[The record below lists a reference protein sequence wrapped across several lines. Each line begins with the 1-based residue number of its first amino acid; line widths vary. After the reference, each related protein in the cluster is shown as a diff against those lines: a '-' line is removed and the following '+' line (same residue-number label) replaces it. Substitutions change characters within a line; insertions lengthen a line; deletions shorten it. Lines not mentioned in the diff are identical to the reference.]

1 MTSEAVHRSQV
12 PEAFDE
18 VADRYDLM
26 VALNP
31 GYHAHLRTSARV
43 LLESLPPQTSPAGD
57 RPVALSLVDLGCGSG
72 ASTRALVQVLDE
84 AGRPY
89 RLVGVDGSAGMLR
102 AARSKQWPDAVRFV
116 QGRAEHLAELA
127 ELADL
132 AEVSDLA
139 DLAEMVHPRE
149 PAEVHAGA
157 APASGRS
164 EGESDFDRAGAVDLQ
179 APGTSDGSGH
189 TGVPDG
195 GLDGE
200 LDGIL
205 AAYLVRNVPDRDALL
220 ATLHDRLRPGGALVV
235 HEYSVAGNRRATA
248 VWSAVCWSVVVPLG
262 WLTSRRTRLYRYL
275 WRSVME
281 MDSTDVLMSRLR
293 AAGFDEV
300 RSRSVGGWQ
309 RGIIHTFHARKPLQ
323 P

>member
-31 GYHAHLRTSARV
+31 GYHAHLRTSARA
-43 LLESLPPQTSPAGD
+43 LLESLPPQTNSTGGRPAT
-57 RPVALSLVDLGCGSG
+57 LSLVDLGCGSG

-116 QGRAEHLAELA
+116 QGRAEHLAELT
-127 ELADL
+127 DL
-132 AEVSDLA
+132 AE
-139 DLAEMVHPRE
+139 
-149 PAEVHAGA
+149 
-157 APASGRS
+157 
-164 EGESDFDRAGAVDLQ
+164 
-179 APGTSDGSGH
+179 
-189 TGVPDG
+189 GVG
-195 GLDGE
+195 GG

-248 VWSAVCWSVVVPLG
+248 VWSAVCWAVVVPLG

-323 P
+323 S